1 MALSSPLN
9 GTRAAAGNDDEIA
22 GAGLAGG
29 LDLDHHLL
37 DLLALEVPQRLGKVW
52 SSNIAPANPAAS
64 NSRTAR
70 MALSALP

>member
-29 LDLDHHLL
+29 LDLDHLL